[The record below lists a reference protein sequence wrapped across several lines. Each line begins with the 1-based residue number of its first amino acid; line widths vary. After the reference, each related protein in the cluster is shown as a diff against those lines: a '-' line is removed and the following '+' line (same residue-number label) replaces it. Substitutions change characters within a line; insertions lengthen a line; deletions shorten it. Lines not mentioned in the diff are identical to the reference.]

1 METSVFSLVVGD
13 LLEVETGD
21 ILPCDGIM
29 ISGHSIL
36 LNGAAFFLAVLISCL
51 LTTTPFLLLLIS
63 NFALTPNRH

>member
-36 LNGAAFFLAVLISCL
+36 LNDAAFFLAVLIRVSSHFNFSL
-51 LTTTPFLLLLIS
+51 SVRFPIS
-63 NFALTPNRH
+63 P